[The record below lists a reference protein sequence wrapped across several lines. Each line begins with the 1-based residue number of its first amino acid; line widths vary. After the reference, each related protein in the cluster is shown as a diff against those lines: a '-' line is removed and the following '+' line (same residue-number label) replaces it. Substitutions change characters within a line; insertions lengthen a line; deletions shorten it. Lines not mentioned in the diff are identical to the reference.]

1 MNATKEAAEYTA
13 NTPRSLAQT
22 EQRWYSSN
30 GGQSIVYNTPVE
42 TGKLL
47 DASQGKLPDYQG
59 TCGIVSCVNVLRLA
73 GRLTTTEEELVRYAS
88 TAANETNPLCVCGE
102 TPFRNGGTG
111 PDARKELLSAFGVES
126 ELLPPSIDRIAEY
139 VEAGRGVIV
148 SVDAGKLWRRPR
160 FYRCLHAV
168 TVTSVQRSRDGSL
181 EGFYLCDSGT
191 SGTDCAHFYL
201 AAHLKQALSPRM
213 MNVTASII
221 R

>member
-1 MNATKEAAEYTA
+1 MNVTKEAAEYTA
-13 NTPRSLAQT
+13 SVPRSLAQT
-22 EQRWYSSN
+22 EQRWYYSDD
-30 GGQSIVYNTPVE
+30 GQSMIYNTPGE

-47 DASQGKLPDYQG
+47 DAAQGKLPEYQG

-73 GRLTTTEEELVRYAS
+73 GRLMTTEEELVRCAS
-88 TAANETNPLCVCGE
+88 TAAGEAGPLCVCGK
-102 TPFRNGGTG
+102 TPHRNGGTF
-111 PDARKELLSAFGVES
+111 PEDRKKILSTFGVES
-126 ELLPPSIDRIAEY
+126 ELLPSSIDRIAEY
-139 VEAGRGVIV
+139 VESGRGVII
-148 SVDAGKLWRRPR
+148 SVDAGKLWSLPR

-191 SGTDCAHFYL
+191 SGRDCARFYS
-201 AAHLKQALSPRM
+201 AAHLEQALSPKK